1 MKIKEENDSNV
12 GKDKRKRAKVEYSE
26 DEWRR
31 GVMLVGKEEHERP
44 DNYWPKVRDSKLL
57 DF

>member
-31 GVMLVGKEEHERP
+31 GVMLVGKEEHEIEER
-44 DNYWPKVRDSKLL
+44 KSKTWGTNGSM
-57 DF
+57 

>member
-31 GVMLVGKEEHERP
+31 GVMLVGKEEHEIERLFGRTIRKK
-44 DNYWPKVRDSKLL
+44 YKR
-57 DF
+57 